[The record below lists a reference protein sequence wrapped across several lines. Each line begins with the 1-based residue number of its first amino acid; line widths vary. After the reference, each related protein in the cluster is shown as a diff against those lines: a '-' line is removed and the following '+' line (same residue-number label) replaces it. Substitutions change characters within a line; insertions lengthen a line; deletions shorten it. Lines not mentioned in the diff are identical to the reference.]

1 MVKYLISDVNN
12 LIVWQF
18 WGIVFKEFCP
28 FVNNVQYLM
37 NTMRFLNSWLHKFCL
52 TFQLTLSNQK
62 KGHYRC
68 FVSNSILS
76 KCPNVQMYWTL
87 YIICFVWRVYPT
99 DRPMCNQK
107 RAANHLL
114 PPRTFPK
121 LDCILSTTGCF
132 LTRYFCQVYFI

>member
-87 YIICFVWRVYPT
+87 YNCTSYALYGEFTQPT
-99 DRPMCNQK
+99 DQCAIRKEQPTICC
-107 RAANHLL
+107 L
-114 PPRTFPK
+114 PGHSPNLIAF
-121 LDCILSTTGCF
+121 SVQ
-132 LTRYFCQVYFI
+132 QVVF